1 MINVN
6 LPAFQHPNKF
16 NRGFTLIELMIV
28 LVIVSV
34 FVAIAIP
41 SYQYFTRRAVAAQAQ
56 QEMYKIAE
64 QLERHKLKNFTY
76 RGFNARYLYPQPP
89 SPRVDSFVVITQT
102 LSLPLESS
110 SPQYTLRI
118 KDGGSANPLLTDA
131 GALGQSWVITA
142 TSSEIKNF
150 SYLLTSTGVKCK
162 TLTPANININ
172 PGTSTPPNKVN
183 CGVGSED
190 W

>member
-1 MINVN
+1 MINIG
-6 LPAFQHPNKF
+6 LSRHPHQF
-16 NRGFTLIELMIV
+16 NRGFTLIELMV
-28 LVIVSV
+28 ALVVIAVII
-34 FVAIAIP
+34 AIAIP

-56 QEMYKIAE
+56 QEVYKLAE

-76 RGFNARYLYPQPP
+76 RGFSARYLYPAPP
-89 SPRVDSFVVITQT
+89 SPRVDSFAVATQT
-102 LSLPLESS
+102 LSFPLESN
-110 SPQYTLRI
+110 SPQYTIRI
-118 KDGGSANPLLTDA
+118 KDGGNTNPLLTA
-131 GALGQSWVITA
+131 VGALGQSWVITA
-142 TSSEIKNF
+142 TSSDVKNF

-172 PGTSTPPNKVN
+172 PGTSTPPAKVE